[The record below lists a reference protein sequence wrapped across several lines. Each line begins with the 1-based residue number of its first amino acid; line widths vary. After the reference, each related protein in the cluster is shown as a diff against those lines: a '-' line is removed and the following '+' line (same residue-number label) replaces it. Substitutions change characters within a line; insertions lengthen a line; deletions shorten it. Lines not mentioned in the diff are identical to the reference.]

1 MPSPQ
6 WPPSWY
12 VQRAP
17 TAASES
23 GTSQYTPG
31 SRPLITRCRWHLDY
45 QLNFPLRQG
54 KWGKMGENGGK
65 WGKMGEMGDNWWR
78 KVETVF
84 P

>member
-12 VQRAP
+12 VRMAP

-31 SRPLITRCRWHLDY
+31 YCA
-45 QLNFPLRQG
+45 NLRMYV
-54 KWGKMGENGGK
+54 KSIMAFSSWEVPTPEAT
-65 WGKMGEMGDNWWR
+65 W
-78 KVETVF
+78 VF
-84 P
+84 